1 MPDPRF
7 TGDDIIATTSLWHIE
22 GRLKDLIAYVENP
35 EKTRADNPNLQP
47 LWDIFSYVS
56 RPEST
61 HQGEYVS
68 AINCLK
74 EIALQQM
81 ILTKKQYGKE
91 NGYIAWHGYQSFKP
105 NEVSPEQAHQIGLQT
120 AAEMWGDKYQIIVTT
135 HLDKDHLHNHFCFNS
150 VSFLDGK
157 KYNYSKTEQRKLRD
171 VSDRICMEHGLSV
184 IENPRKAPSRQVWL
198 DEKSGKPTRYNV
210 YREDVKEAINFS
222 RRPYYMEEYL
232 RRKGYITDFT
242 GKHWKIRLPQYE
254 HFTRLETLDK
264 RWTPDNIQRTMG
276 AYASFGNRRATINYP
291 PQMPQ
296 DLRDWFHPFHKTSH
310 IYKLYLH
317 YCYLLGVLPK
327 NTEYKPTSPYL
338 KEDLKKLEVFSEQ
351 VRYMSK
357 YSIETF
363 DDLYADRDKLQGE
376 MDKLIAYRTKLQNK
390 IRRTSPAEKET
401 LREEKSG
408 VTERIT
414 ELRKQLKLNKG
425 IEERSVKIQKK
436 TDLLYANEYRAREKE
451 QHKKS
456 QKKEC
461 YER

>member
-1 MPDPRF
+1 M
-7 TGDDIIATTSLWHIE
+7 ATTSLWHIE

-35 EKTRADNPNLQP
+35 EKTRTDNPNLQP

-56 RPEST
+56 RPEAT
-61 HQGEYVS
+61 EQGEYVS

-81 ILTKKQYGKE
+81 ILTKGQYGKE

-105 NEVSPEQAHQIGLQT
+105 DEVTPEQAHQIGLQT
-120 AAEMWGDKYQIIVTT
+120 AKEMWGDKYQIIVTT

-254 HFTRLETLDK
+254 HFTRLDTLDK

-296 DLRDWFHPFHKTSH
+296 ELKAWFQPFQKTSH

-338 KEDLKKLEVFSEQ
+338 KEDLRKLEVLSEQ
-351 VRYMSK
+351 VRYMGK
-357 YSIETF
+357 HGIETF
-363 DDLYADRDKLQGE
+363 DDLYTDRDKLQGE
-376 MDKLIAYRTKLQNK
+376 MDRLVAYRTKLQNK
-390 IRRTSPAEKET
+390 IRRASLAEKET
-401 LREEKSG
+401 LREEKSK
-408 VTERIT
+408 VTEQIT
-414 ELRKQLKLNKG
+414 ALRKQLKLNKG
-425 IEERSVKIQKK
+425 IEERSLKIQEK
-436 TDLLYANEYRAREKE
+436 TDLLYANEYRAKEAE
-451 QHKKS
+451 QHRKS
-456 QKKEC
+456 QRRER

>member
-1 MPDPRF
+1 M
-7 TGDDIIATTSLWHIE
+7 ATTSLWHIE

-35 EKTRADNPNLQP
+35 EKTRAENPNLQP
-47 LWDIFSYVS
+47 LWDVFSYVS
-56 RPEST
+56 RPEAT
-61 HQGEYVS
+61 EQGEYVS

-74 EIALQQM
+74 DIALQQM

-105 NEVSPEQAHQIGLQT
+105 GEVTPEQAHQIGLQL
-120 AAEMWGDKYQIIVTT
+120 AKEMWGEQYQIIVTT

-157 KYNYSKTEQRKLRD
+157 KYNYSKSEQRKLRE
-171 VSDRICMEHGLSV
+171 VSDRICREHGLSV
-184 IENPRKAPSRQVWL
+184 IEKPHKAPSRQVWL

-242 GKHWKIRLPQYE
+242 GKHWKIRLPQYA
-254 HFTRLETLDK
+254 HFTRLDTLDK
-264 RWTPDNIQRTMG
+264 RWTPENIERTMG

-296 DLRDWFHPFHKTSH
+296 DLMNWFQPFHKTSH

-317 YCYLLGVLPK
+317 YCYLLGVLLK

-338 KEDLKKLEVFSEQ
+338 KEDLRKLEVFSEQ

-357 YSIETF
+357 YGIETF
-363 DDLYADRDKLQGE
+363 DDLYADREKLQGG

-390 IRRTSPAEKET
+390 IRRASPAEKET
-401 LREEKSG
+401 LREEKSK
-408 VTERIT
+408 VTEQIT
-414 ELRKQLKLNKG
+414 ALRKQLKLNKE
-425 IEERSVKIQKK
+425 IEERSAKIQEQ
-436 TDLLYANEYRAREKE
+436 TDMLYANEYKAKEAE
-451 QHKKS
+451 QHRKS
-456 QKKEC
+456 QRKE
-461 YER
+461 RNVR

>member
-1 MPDPRF
+1 M
-7 TGDDIIATTSLWHIE
+7 ATTSLWHIE

-35 EKTRADNPNLQP
+35 EKTRTDNPNLQP

-56 RPEST
+56 RPEAT
-61 HQGEYVS
+61 EQGEYVS

-81 ILTKKQYGKE
+81 ILTKKQYSKE

-105 NEVSPEQAHQIGLQT
+105 GEVTPGQAHQIGLQT
-120 AAEMWGDKYQIIVTT
+120 AKEMWSDRFQIIVTT
-135 HLDKDHLHNHFCFNS
+135 HLDKGHLYNHFCFNS

-157 KYNYSKTEQRKLRD
+157 KYNYSKTEQRKLREL
-171 VSDRICMEHGLSV
+171 SDRICREQSLSV
-184 IENPRKAPSRQVWL
+184 IEKPHKAPSRQVWL

-254 HFTRLETLDK
+254 HFTRLDTLDE
-264 RWTPDNIQRTMG
+264 RWTPENIQRTMG
-276 AYASFGNRRATINYP
+276 AYASFGNRRATVTYP

-296 DLRDWFHPFHKTSH
+296 SLRDWFKPFQKTSH
-310 IYKLYLH
+310 IYRLYLH

-327 NTEYKPTSPYL
+327 KTAYRPTSPYL
-338 KEDLKKLEVFSEQ
+338 KEDLKKLEELSEQ

-357 YSIETF
+357 YGIETF
-363 DDLYADRDKLQGE
+363 DDLYADRDRLQGK

-390 IRRTSPAEKET
+390 IRRASPAEKET
-401 LREEKSG
+401 LRQEKSG

-425 IEERSVKIQKK
+425 IEERSIKIQEK
-436 TDLLYANEYRAREKE
+436 TDLLYANEYIAKE
-451 QHKKS
+451 AEQNKKS
-456 QKKEC
+456 QRKE
-461 YER
+461 RDAR

>member
-1 MPDPRF
+1 M
-7 TGDDIIATTSLWHIE
+7 ATTSLWHIE

-35 EKTRADNPNLQP
+35 EKTRTDNPNLQP
-47 LWDIFSYVS
+47 LWDVFSYVS
-56 RPEST
+56 RPEAT
-61 HQGEYVS
+61 EQGEYVS

-81 ILTKKQYGKE
+81 ILTKRQYGKE

-105 NEVSPEQAHQIGLQT
+105 DEVTPEQAHQIGLQT
-120 AAEMWGDKYQIIVTT
+120 AKEMWGDKYQIIVTT

-157 KYNYSKTEQRKLRD
+157 KYNYSKTEQRKLRN
-171 VSDRICMEHGLSV
+171 VSDRICAEHGLSV
-184 IENPRKAPSRQVWL
+184 IENPHKAPSRQVWL

-210 YREDVKEAINFS
+210 YREDVREAINFS
-222 RRPYYMEEYL
+222 RHPYYMEEYL

-242 GKHWKIRLPQYE
+242 GMHWKIRLPQYE
-254 HFTRLETLDK
+254 HFTRLDTLDE
-264 RWTPDNIQRTMG
+264 RWTPENIQRTMG
-276 AYASFGNRRATINYP
+276 AYASFGNRRATISYP

-296 DLRDWFHPFHKTSH
+296 DLREWFKPFYKTSY

-327 NTEYKPTSPYL
+327 NTDYKPTSPYL
-338 KEDLKKLEVFSEQ
+338 KEDLKKLEEFSEQ

-357 YSIETF
+357 YGIETF
-363 DDLYADRDKLQGE
+363 DDLYADRQKLQSE

-390 IRRTSPAEKET
+390 IRRASPAEKET
-401 LREEKSG
+401 LRQEKSG

-425 IEERSVKIQKK
+425 IEERSVKIQEK
-436 TDLLYANEYRAREKE
+436 TDMLYANEYRVKE
-451 QHKKS
+451 EMQHKKP
-456 QKKEC
+456 QRKE
-461 YER
+461 RDAR

>member
-1 MPDPRF
+1 M
-7 TGDDIIATTSLWHIE
+7 ATTSLWHIE

-56 RPEST
+56 RPEAT
-61 HQGEYVS
+61 KQGEYVS
-68 AINCLK
+68 AVNCLK

-81 ILTKKQYGKE
+81 ILTKRQYGKE

-105 NEVSPEQAHQIGLQT
+105 DEVTPEQAHQIGLQT
-120 AAEMWGDKYQIIVTT
+120 AKEMWGDKYQIIVTT

-184 IENPRKAPSRQVWL
+184 IENPHKSPSRQVWL

-254 HFTRLETLDK
+254 HFTRLDTLDK
-264 RWTPDNIQRTMG
+264 RWTPENIERTMG

-296 DLRDWFHPFHKTSH
+296 DLRNWFQPFHKTSH

-338 KEDLKKLEVFSEQ
+338 KEDLRKLEVFSEQ

-357 YSIETF
+357 YGIETF
-363 DDLYADRDKLQGE
+363 DDLYADREKLQNE
-376 MDKLIAYRTKLQNK
+376 MDQLIAYRTKLQNK
-390 IRRTSPAEKET
+390 IRRASPAEKET
-401 LREEKSG
+401 LREEKSK
-408 VTERIT
+408 VTEQIT
-414 ELRKQLKLNKG
+414 ALRKQLKLNKG
-425 IEERSVKIQKK
+425 IEERSAKIQEK
-436 TDLLYANEYRAREKE
+436 TDMLYANEYKAKEAE
-451 QHKKS
+451 QHGKS
-456 QKKEC
+456 QKKE
-461 YER
+461 RNVR

>member
-1 MPDPRF
+1 M
-7 TGDDIIATTSLWHIE
+7 ATTSLWHIE

-56 RPEST
+56 RPEAT
-61 HQGEYVS
+61 EQGEYVS
-68 AINCLK
+68 AVNCLK

-105 NEVSPEQAHQIGLQT
+105 DEVTPEQAHQIGLQT
-120 AAEMWGDKYQIIVTT
+120 AKEMWGDKYQIIVTT

-150 VSFLDGK
+150 VSFLDGR

-171 VSDRICMEHGLSV
+171 VSDRICLEHGLSV

-222 RRPYYMEEYL
+222 RRPYYMEDYL

-254 HFTRLETLDK
+254 HFTRLDTLDE
-264 RWTPDNIQRTMG
+264 RWTPEHIERTMG
-276 AYASFGNRRATINYP
+276 AYASFGNRRANISYP

-296 DLRDWFHPFHKTSH
+296 DLKDWFQPFHKTSH

-317 YCYLLGVLPK
+317 YCYLLGYLPK
-327 NTEYKPTSPYL
+327 NTQYKPTSPYL
-338 KEDLKKLEVFSEQ
+338 KEDLKKLDKLSEQ
-351 VRYMSK
+351 VRYMSR
-357 YSIETF
+357 YGIETF
-363 DDLYADRDKLQGE
+363 DDLYADREKLQGE
-376 MDKLIAYRTKLQNK
+376 MDKLIACRTKLQNK
-390 IRRTSPAEKET
+390 IRRATPAEKET
-401 LREEKSG
+401 LREEKSK
-408 VTERIT
+408 VTARIT
-414 ELRKQLKLNKG
+414 TLRKQLKLNKG
-425 IEERSVKIQKK
+425 IEERSVKIQEK
-436 TDLLYANEYRAREKE
+436 TDLLYANEIAAKQAE
-451 QHKKS
+451 QNRKS
-456 QKKEC
+456 QRR
-461 YER
+461 ERNER

>member
-1 MPDPRF
+1 M
-7 TGDDIIATTSLWHIE
+7 ATTSLWHIE

-35 EKTRADNPNLQP
+35 KKTRADTPNLQP

-56 RPEST
+56 RPEAT
-61 HQGEYVS
+61 EQGEYVS

-74 EIALQQM
+74 GIALQQM

-105 NEVSPEQAHQIGLQT
+105 DEVTPEQAHQIGLQT
-120 AAEMWGDKYQIIVTT
+120 AKEMWGDKYQIIVTT

-171 VSDRICMEHGLSV
+171 VSDRICREHGLSV
-184 IENPRKAPSRQVWL
+184 IENPHKAPSRQIWL

-210 YREDVKEAINFS
+210 YREDVREAINFS

-232 RRKGYITDFT
+232 RRKGYITDFM

-254 HFTRLETLDK
+254 HFTRLDTLDK
-264 RWTPDNIQRTMG
+264 RWTPENIQRTMG
-276 AYASFGNRRATINYP
+276 AYASFGNRRAIINYP
-291 PQMPQ
+291 PQMPK
-296 DLRDWFHPFHKTSH
+296 DLRDWFQPFRKTSH

-338 KEDLKKLEVFSEQ
+338 KEDLRKLDELSEQ
-351 VRYMSK
+351 VRYMGK
-357 YSIETF
+357 YNIETIE
-363 DDLYADRDKLQGE
+363 DLYTDRKTIEDSMGR
-376 MDKLIAYRTKLQNK
+376 LIETRTKLQNK
-390 IRRTSPAEKET
+390 IRRASPAEKEV
-401 LREEKSG
+401 LREEKSK
-408 VTERIT
+408 VTEQIT
-414 ELRKQLKLNKG
+414 ALRKQLKLNKG
-425 IEERSVKIQKK
+425 IEERSVKIQEK
-436 TDLLYANEYRAREKE
+436 TDLLYANEYRAKE
-451 QHKKS
+451 EMQHKKP
-456 QKKEC
+456 QRKE
-461 YER
+461 RDAR

>member
-1 MPDPRF
+1 M
-7 TGDDIIATTSLWHIE
+7 ATTSLWHIE

-436 TDLLYANEYRAREKE
+436 TDLLYANEYRAREEE

>member
-1 MPDPRF
+1 M
-7 TGDDIIATTSLWHIE
+7 ATTSLWHIE
-22 GRLKDLIAYVENP
+22 GKLKDLIAYVENP
-35 EKTRADNPNLQP
+35 EKTRADNPSLQP

-56 RPEST
+56 RPEAT
-61 HQGEYVS
+61 EQGEFVS
-68 AINCLK
+68 SINCLK

-81 ILTKKQYGKE
+81 ILTKRQYGKE

-105 NEVSPEQAHQIGLQT
+105 DEVTPEQAHQIGLQT
-120 AAEMWGDKYQIIVTT
+120 AKEMWGDRYQIIVTT

-171 VSDRICMEHGLSV
+171 ISDRICIEHGLSV
-184 IENPRKAPSRQVWL
+184 IKNPHKAPSRKVWL

-210 YREDVKEAINFS
+210 YREDVKEAINFN
-222 RRPYYMEEYL
+222 RRPYYMEDYL

-254 HFTRLETLDK
+254 HFTRLDTLDE
-264 RWTPDNIQRTMG
+264 RWTPENIQRTMG

-291 PQMPQ
+291 SQMPQ
-296 DLRDWFHPFHKTSH
+296 NLREWFKPFQRTSH

-317 YCYLLGVLPK
+317 YCYLLGYLPK
-327 NTEYKPTSPYL
+327 NTDYKPTSPYL
-338 KEDLKKLEVFSEQ
+338 KEDLKRLDEFSEQ

-357 YSIETF
+357 YGIETF
-363 DDLYADRDKLQGE
+363 EDLYADREKLQAE
-376 MDKLIAYRTKLQNK
+376 MNKLIAYRTKLQNK
-390 IRRTSPAEKET
+390 IRRATPAEKET
-401 LREEKSG
+401 LRKEKSG

-425 IEERSVKIQKK
+425 IEERSVKIQEK
-436 TDLLYANEYRAREKE
+436 TDLLYANEYRAKE
-451 QHKKS
+451 AEQNRKS
-456 QKKEC
+456 QRKE
-461 YER
+461 RDAR

>member
-1 MPDPRF
+1 M
-7 TGDDIIATTSLWHIE
+7 ATTSLWHIE

-35 EKTRADNPNLQP
+35 EKTRTDNPNLQP

-56 RPEST
+56 RPEAT
-61 HQGEYVS
+61 EQGEYVS

-81 ILTKKQYGKE
+81 ILTKGQYGKE

-105 NEVSPEQAHQIGLQT
+105 DEVTPEQAHQIGLQT
-120 AAEMWGDKYQIIVTT
+120 AKEMWGDKYQIIVTT
-135 HLDKDHLHNHFCFNS
+135 HLDKDHLHNHFCFNL

-254 HFTRLETLDK
+254 HFTRLDTLDK

-296 DLRDWFHPFHKTSH
+296 ELKAWFQPFQKTSH

-338 KEDLKKLEVFSEQ
+338 KEDLRKLEVLSEQ
-351 VRYMSK
+351 VRYMGK
-357 YSIETF
+357 HGIETF
-363 DDLYADRDKLQGE
+363 DDLYTDRDKLQGE
-376 MDKLIAYRTKLQNK
+376 MDRLVAYRTKLQNK
-390 IRRTSPAEKET
+390 IRRASLAEKET
-401 LREEKSG
+401 LREEKSK
-408 VTERIT
+408 VTEQIT
-414 ELRKQLKLNKG
+414 ALRKQLKLNKG
-425 IEERSVKIQKK
+425 IEERSLKIQEK
-436 TDLLYANEYRAREKE
+436 TDLLYANEYRAKEAE
-451 QHKKS
+451 QHRKS
-456 QKKEC
+456 QRRER